1 MGNKSEI
8 KLFQLFEMKGLVE
21 PSNNLTERIKINTS
35 VKAEFSFNRFI
46 RLQKP
51 FIFFSLLIVL
61 INISLLFLPDSSKNN
76 PKYVLY
82 LEKIG
87 DFLSKI
93 ELGGQLSD
101 SIIKLYPIT
110 LTFSIVLILY
120 FLLMLCVN
128 ECHLKPLER
137 RC

>member
-120 FLLMLCVN
+120 FLLLLFVN
-128 ECHLKPLER
+128 ERHLKPLER
-137 RC
+137 RF

>member
-21 PSNNLTERIKINTS
+21 PSNNLTERIKINTY

-87 DFLSKI
+87 DFISKI
-93 ELGGQLSD
+93 ELGRQLSD

-120 FLLMLCVN
+120 FLLLLCVN
-128 ECHLKPLER
+128 ERHLKPLER

>member
-93 ELGGQLSD
+93 ELVGQLSD

-120 FLLMLCVN
+120 FLLLLCVN
-128 ECHLKPLER
+128 ERHLKPLER

>member
-61 INISLLFLPDSSKNN
+61 INISLLFLPDSSKNKPN
-76 PKYVLY
+76 DVLY
-82 LEKIG
+82 LEKLG
-87 DFLSKI
+87 EFLSKI
-93 ELGGQLSD
+93 KLGGQLSE
-101 SIIKLYPIT
+101 SIIKLYPISI
-110 LTFSIVLILY
+110 TFSIVLILY
-120 FLLMLCVN
+120 FTLLLCLK
-128 ECHLKPLER
+128 ERQLKPLD
-137 RC
+137 